1 MAGEVTNINRG
12 VSRKQYLQEFIDV
25 KNEIF
30 TEANLNLP
38 LYNGDEENLGK
49 SKSVLKLHQ
58 DIKIADGIIITC
70 PEYNNLPHPPQR

>member
-30 TEANLNLP
+30 SETNLNKM
-38 LYNGDEENLGK
+38 ESKLGTSGEK
-49 SKSVLKLHQ
+49 TLQICLIVWKLVEL
-58 DIKIADGIIITC
+58 D
-70 PEYNNLPHPPQR
+70 L